1 MKSGMKPSSKYEV
14 RYEAFIKARNQVR
27 NLVKVRSQVSSF
39 CQSMKPSMKPSSNHK
54 KPSSKY
60 EAKYKTFIKIRSPRQ
75 NLHQSTRLG
84 MKPSSKYEAF
94 VKMPSHVK
102 LSFFIE
108 KMKKIAK
115 PLFKCEEFIKK
126 RKEKEESLSPRL
138 AMYRGQRAQSRT
150 KVPLLTVWLP
160 NTIAYMHARPF

>member
-1 MKSGMKPSSKYEV
+1 
-14 RYEAFIKARNQVR
+14 
-27 NLVKVRSQVSSF
+27 
-39 CQSMKPSMKPSSNHK
+39 
-54 KPSSKY
+54 
-60 EAKYKTFIKIRSPRQ
+60 
-75 NLHQSTRLG
+75 

-94 VKMPSHVK
+94 VKMASHVK

-138 AMYRGQRAQSRT
+138 AMYRGQRAVTNKGTLANRVAAKHHRIHACTTLLSKSNIART
-150 KVPLLTVWLP
+150 DTTYVAYAYLTLSG
-160 NTIAYMHARPF
+160 